1 MTLKGFGITIPSD
14 YVPHPKDTDEMLHLK
29 REVESYARP
38 EYASCKYLY
47 TTIIN
52 TKDIKLRKNVGRKR
66 GNDRKVYDRVA
77 RSLEKGYKVGKTS
90 SSNSSGRR
98 QQ

>member
-1 MTLKGFGITIPSD
+1 MTVKGFGIQIPSD
-14 YVPHPKDTDEMLHLK
+14 YIAHPKDTDEMLHLK
-29 REVESYARP
+29 REVEGYVRP

-66 GNDRKVYDRVA
+66 GNDRKFMTVWHVIWNRVTRLA
-77 RSLEKGYKVGKTS
+77 NCPL
-90 SSNSSGRR
+90 
-98 QQ
+98 